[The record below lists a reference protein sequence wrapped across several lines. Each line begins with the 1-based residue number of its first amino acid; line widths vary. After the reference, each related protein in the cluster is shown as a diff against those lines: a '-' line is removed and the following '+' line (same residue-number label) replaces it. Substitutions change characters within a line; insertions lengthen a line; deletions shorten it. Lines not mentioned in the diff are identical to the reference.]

1 MFIFSALWKGQGW
14 IKLQVIITFLMIIL
28 AKLLNVF
35 HPIVLKILID
45 TLIEGNQT
53 YHLVVF
59 YGVIKLLADAV
70 NNLRE
75 ITFARVSANSEV
87 IISSKLFNHIQNQS
101 LAFHLNR
108 ETGKIIRICSR
119 GSQSFAQVLRMLV
132 FNIGPLILEIIFMLI
147 VLLIL
152 FNIWFFCLVLGC
164 ILFYI
169 FDTVFLSEWRVGV
182 INQMNKMDNNYV
194 SKATDSLLNFETG
207 KSFI

>member
-1 MFIFSALWKGQGW
+1 
-14 IKLQVIITFLMIIL
+14 MIIL

-59 YGVIKLLADAV
+59 YGVIRLLADAV

-132 FNIGPLILEIIFMLI
+132 FNIGPLILEIIFMLV
-147 VLLIL
+147 VLLLL

-169 FDTVFLSEWRVGV
+169 LDTVFLSEWRVGV

>member
-59 YGVIKLLADAV
+59 YGVIRLLADAV

-132 FNIGPLILEIIFMLI
+132 FNIGPLILEIIFMLV
-147 VLLIL
+147 VLLLL

-169 FDTVFLSEWRVGV
+169 LDTVFLSEWRVGV

>member
-59 YGVIKLLADAV
+59 YGVIRLLADAV

-132 FNIGPLILEIIFMLI
+132 FNIGPLILEIIFMLV
-147 VLLIL
+147 VLLLL

-169 FDTVFLSEWRVGV
+169 LDTVFLSEWRVGV

-207 KSFI
+207 KPFI